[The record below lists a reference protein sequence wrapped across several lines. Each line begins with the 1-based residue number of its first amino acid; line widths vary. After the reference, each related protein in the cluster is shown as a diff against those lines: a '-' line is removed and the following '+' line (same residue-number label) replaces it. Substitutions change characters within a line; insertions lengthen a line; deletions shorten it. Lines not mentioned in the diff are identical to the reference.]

1 MSKTNMLRRAMEGW
15 VLVESP
21 AAKSASNEEASKSDP
36 ESDPEPSVVCGEEF
50 VADFTL
56 YKNIFRTKLMSIIRI
71 ISISLKSNYY
81 LKSTSKIQLKHFK
94 RNIL

>member
-1 MSKTNMLRRAMEGW
+1 MTKTNMLRRAMEGW
-15 VLVESP
+15 ALVESP
-21 AAKSASNEEASKSDP
+21 AAKSASNDEASKSDP
-36 ESDPEPSVVCGEEF
+36 ESDPEPSVVCEEES

-56 YKNIFRTKLMSIIRI
+56 YKNIFRTKFMSIIRI
-71 ISISLKSNYY
+71 FSISLKSNYY